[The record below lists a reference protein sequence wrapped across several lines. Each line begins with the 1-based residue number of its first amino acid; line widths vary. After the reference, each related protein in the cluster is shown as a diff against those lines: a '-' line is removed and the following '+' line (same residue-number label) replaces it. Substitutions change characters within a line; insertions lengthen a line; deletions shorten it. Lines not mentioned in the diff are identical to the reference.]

1 MAGVAVF
8 WVCYLFLMSSPPV
21 SVKCQFRRKKKS
33 SAASNDNPAA
43 RSFYPVRL
51 QELELVTDGVISQ
64 TLEIF
69 VQRVIM
75 EEILN

>member
-1 MAGVAVF
+1 M
-8 WVCYLFLMSSPPV
+8 
-21 SVKCQFRRKKKS
+21 KRQFRREKKS
-33 SAASNDNPAA
+33 STASNDNPAA